1 MMIVEVVAVEE
12 VTTRS
17 KGKTIEWETEE
28 AIYKQ
33 ATEWIQEDNQQN
45 IEEMQ
50 EHAKQ
55 LEETTEITNDD
66 PSWYAMQQCQIMLP
80 LAQLLQLVPRFTE
93 NLKSALSPPKP
104 ATTTTFFTNPSK
116 ALEVVDTNSPALTV
130 IIKGNEVTGTIMDGG
145 SDVNVISKKTF
156 DTLGIWEWES
166 CPFWLRMETQV
177 RYDIRD

>member
-1 MMIVEVVAVEE
+1 MSNHVALG
-12 VTTRS
+12 S
-17 KGKTIEWETEE
+17 TI
-28 AIYKQ
+28 AIGSPVPQKPEIGTD
-33 ATEWIQEDNQQN
+33 AT
-45 IEEMQ
+45 
-50 EHAKQ
+50 
-55 LEETTEITNDD
+55 
-66 PSWYAMQQCQIMLP
+66 
-80 LAQLLQLVPRFTE
+80 
-93 NLKSALSPPKP
+93 KST
-104 ATTTTFFTNPSK
+104 TTTTFFTNPSK